1 MIDITA
7 GEAKPRQSLMFTAV
21 TQLNITGKLSYD
33 MLKSTKKILFMFDE
47 HTILYVDEG

>member
-7 GEAKPRQSLMFTAV
+7 GEAKPRQSLIFTV